1 MESNRMHDAD
11 AEGTQDGDNGLSL
24 FGIEPVG
31 HAPREEGDGEAG
43 CFVRDERVR
52 AGTEIHGR

>member
-1 MESNRMHDAD
+1 MESKRMHDAH
-11 AEGTQDGDNGLSL
+11 AESTQDGDDGLSL

-31 HAPREEGDGEAG
+31 HATREEGDSEAG

-52 AGTEIHGR
+52 AGTEILGR